1 MSPAFQISL
10 ISFSFSRGFKMYFFL
25 EVKTCYELAYFLKCL
40 EIHLTVDLTFLA
52 DFRKEF

>member
-1 MSPAFQISL
+1 MSSAFQISL